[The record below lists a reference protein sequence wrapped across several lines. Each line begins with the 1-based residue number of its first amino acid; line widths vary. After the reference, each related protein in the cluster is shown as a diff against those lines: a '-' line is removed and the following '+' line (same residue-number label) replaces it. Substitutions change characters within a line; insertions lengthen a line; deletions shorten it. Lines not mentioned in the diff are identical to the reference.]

1 MHYSIFAFIGITTRA
16 LLFEFLQLF
25 NTRIGFLFD
34 IHIGYQLFWIGWW
47 VLLLVYS
54 FLLVLHFL
62 THHDSHENC
71 NKKVEGRRRKLR
83 SMHWLICHVLQGN
96 NVFTKNKHV
105 ALDKIFWWIQLIQ
118 SGIQVIRNS
127 VSFIRHNWSNI
138 FRDNKIELIVI
149 NATLVVSIIC
159 GLNWIH

>member
-1 MHYSIFAFIGITTRA
+1 MNWCALFIFYFTKYNNACFVIWILTAFQYSNYYKFHRFVNKWVDFSLMYTLDINFFGLGDVYCCWFIR
-16 LLFEFLQLF
+16 
-25 NTRIGFLFD
+25 
-34 IHIGYQLFWIGWW
+34 
-47 VLLLVYS
+47 

-96 NVFTKNKHV
+96 NVFTKNKHL
-105 ALDKIFWWIQLIQ
+105 ALDKIFWRIQLIQ

-127 VSFIRHNWSNI
+127 VSFITHNWSNI
-138 FRDNKIELIVI
+138 FWDN
-149 NATLVVSIIC
+149 VSTQ
-159 GLNWIH
+159 

>member
-1 MHYSIFAFIGITTRA
+1 MHYSISISIGISNRDM
-16 LLFEFLQLF
+16 
-25 NTRIGFLFD
+25 NGFLFD

-138 FRDNKIELIVI
+138 FWDNVNLEEKYGLLFSFFS
-149 NATLVVSIIC
+149 TIC
-159 GLNWIH
+159 RTNHSHWSCLGMPR

>member
-1 MHYSIFAFIGITTRA
+1 MTIYQKICIIRFM
-16 LLFEFLQLF
+16 
-25 NTRIGFLFD
+25 NGFFFD

-127 VSFIRHNWSNI
+127 VSFIRHNWSNS
-138 FRDNKIELIVI
+138 LIK
-149 NATLVVSIIC
+149 
-159 GLNWIH
+159 LNWLLLTHLLSFSSYAALIISTDQFLGMPR

>member
-1 MHYSIFAFIGITTRA
+1 M
-16 LLFEFLQLF
+16 
-25 NTRIGFLFD
+25 NGFLFD

-138 FRDNKIELIVI
+138 K
-149 NATLVVSIIC
+149 
-159 GLNWIH
+159 LNWLLLTHLLSFSSYAALIISTDQFLGMPR